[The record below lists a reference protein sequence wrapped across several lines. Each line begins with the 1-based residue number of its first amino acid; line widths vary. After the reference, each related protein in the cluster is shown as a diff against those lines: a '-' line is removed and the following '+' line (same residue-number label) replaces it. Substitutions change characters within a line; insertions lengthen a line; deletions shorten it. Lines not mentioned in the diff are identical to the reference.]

1 VMRTINVSASYS
13 FKDRE
18 SVLTLSDGETTL
30 KTKVLKLC
38 TRDLALFIGL
48 SYALDI
54 QQEQEDYARICCDSW
69 DAVIKAKAAD
79 CGIFL
84 PEDHPNFDE
93 LSEEIIQAEM
103 LFDSLSPK
111 ERTELITK
119 C

>member
-1 VMRTINVSASYS
+1 MRTINVSASYS

-18 SVLTLSDGETTL
+18 SVVIISDGEQEL

-38 TRDLALFIGL
+38 TRDLALFLGL

-54 QQEQEDYARICCDSW
+54 KLDSEEYSKICCNNW

-103 LFDSLSPK
+103 LFNSLSPK
-111 ERTELITK
+111 ERTEFITK